1 MTDPYSVLK
10 ISPNASDEEVK
21 NAYRS
26 LAKKYHP
33 DNYANS
39 PDVAE
44 LAAEKM
50 TEVNAAYDQ
59 IMTDRKNGVNSSY
72 GSADTGSSSSSS
84 AGYNYGYGSNT
95 YSGSQHSDFADVRN
109 LLSAGRV
116 TDAETL
122 LDGVPAS
129 RRNAEWYFLK
139 GTVLYRRGW
148 VDNAYEY
155 LRTAVNYEPN
165 NQEYQAAFN
174 QVLNQRSGRNG
185 GYQYQPASSGS
196 GCGSGCSPCTTCVG
210 LICADSCCE
219 CCGGDL
225 ISCI

>member
-1 MTDPYSVLK
+1 MTDPYSVLG
-10 ISPNASDEEVK
+10 ISSSASDEEVK
-21 NAYRS
+21 TAYRN

-33 DNYANS
+33 DNYANA

-50 TEVNAAYDQ
+50 TQINEAYDA
-59 IMTDRKNGVNSSY
+59 IINSRKNG
-72 GSADTGSSSSSS
+72 GSSGYSNSNASSGASS
-84 AGYNYGYGSNT
+84 GYNYGYNGS
-95 YSGSQHSDFADVRN
+95 YSGSQHTDFADVRN

-116 TDAETL
+116 TDAEMV
-122 LDGVPAS
+122 LDGVPTG

-148 VDNAYEY
+148 IDQAYAYFE
-155 LRTAVNYEPN
+155 TAVKSAPN
-165 NQEYQAAFN
+165 NTEYQAAFN
-174 QVLNQRSGRNG
+174 QISQQRSGRRG
-185 GYQYQPASSGS
+185 GYQYNPRSSSSCGD
-196 GCGSGCSPCTTCVG
+196 GCGPCSTCVG

>member
-1 MTDPYSVLK
+1 MTDPYSALG
-10 ISPNASDEEVK
+10 ISSNASDEEVK
-21 NAYRS
+21 TAYRN

-33 DNYANS
+33 DNYANA

-50 TEVNAAYDQ
+50 TQINEAYDA
-59 IMTDRKNGVNSSY
+59 IISSRKNGASAGYSNAS
-72 GSADTGSSSSSS
+72 GSGSSS
-84 AGYNYGYGSNT
+84 GYNYGYNGS
-95 YSGSQHSDFADVRN
+95 YSGSQHTDFADVRN
-109 LLSAGRV
+109 LLSSGRI
-116 TDAETL
+116 TDAEMV
-122 LDGVPAS
+122 LDGVPVG

-148 VDNAYEY
+148 IDQAYSYFE
-155 LRTAVNYEPN
+155 TAVNSAPN
-165 NQEYQAAFN
+165 NAEYRAAYT
-174 QVLNQRSGRNG
+174 QVSQQRSGRRG
-185 GYQYQPASSGS
+185 GYQYNPRSSS
-196 GCGSGCSPCTTCVG
+196 SCSDGCSPCTTCVG